1 MANATA
7 SVEKPQAGQSVP
19 VTLAE
24 GQTSISWKAGDVQSM
39 SLTEGGKLLV
49 KFTDGGSVIIENF
62 QELAAKGSVL
72 ILADGTTLNMAE
84 LQTGLSSPADAVQN
98 AEVLVGQPAA
108 GETVEITLEAGQKY
122 NFSFNDSAKESV
134 VREAGALIITF
145 DDGGKLVLKNFSDAM
160 DASDPVQVSV
170 GGDII
175 TLGEFAEYLKLA
187 DAIND
192 KMDDSQPAMTTVRQ
206 EEADAVKIE
215 PAAGEQNPVSEKTSM
230 KDVRETSG
238 TDMAALAEQLAGVEP
253 AAGGQS
259 GGNGGR
265 GGAGFQSIVDSA
277 NINPLDAIGPIG
289 PTALEFGLPEPQNPI
304 GTIEEDV
311 PTPPSLTPPTI
322 VANLG
327 ADNAQVKED
336 GSVDVPLTAA
346 IGANGDGDE
355 VMTVTVTGI
364 NPSWGFSAPVGTYNA
379 VAGTWTITLAPGQ
392 NLSTVLTFTPPAQSD
407 IDLTGLNATA
417 SVFDPDTGN
426 TLTANDGF
434 NIITDAVAD
443 VPHVDALNN
452 SGVKNTAL
460 AVNVTGGLGVDTD
473 GSEVISHYQVVGVP
487 TGFTFNHGTN
497 LGGGVWQFTPAEL
510 AGLTM
515 SSPAH
520 YVGSVGM
527 AVRIFTTENPVSDGE
542 YDFNDNNNQA
552 TDEFMLTWTPKI
564 NPPDITVNNAV
575 DNAQVKEDGSVAVPV
590 TATLGAD
597 ADPTEFLTVTV
608 TGINPAWGFSAPVG
622 TYNAATGAWTITLAP
637 GQNLNTVMTFTP
649 PANSDID
656 LSGLNATVVATQ
668 TSTGLTA
675 SDNDGF
681 GIVVDAVADVPT
693 VDAANNTTGEGQ
705 PIAVNITAAL
715 TDTDGSELI
724 TGYRVTG
731 VPTGFTFNQGTNA
744 GGGVWTFTP
753 AQIAG
758 LTLTPNAANYNGSI
772 NLNVTVFNTE
782 NPVSDGEYDP
792 ADNNNQ
798 ASDAFTLTWSPDI
811 DPPTIL
817 VNNGIDNAQVKEDGS
832 VNVPIV
838 AALAANAGAAEYL
851 TVTVT
856 GINPAW
862 GFSAPVG
869 TYNAATG
876 TWTITLAPGQ
886 NLSTVMTFTPPAQS
900 DIDLSGLNAVAVATD
915 PVDGLSASAN
925 DGFGIIVDAVADTP
939 LIDALNNAGVKNTA
953 LAVNVTGGL
962 GADTDGSEVI
972 TGYSISGLPA
982 GFTFTNAA
990 GVPVGT
996 FSGGVWNFTAA
1007 QLVGLKVVPPLN
1019 YHGTINLTATV
1030 RNTENPVS
1038 DGEFDPADN
1047 NNQASDPFTLTW
1059 TPKITPP
1066 DLTINNQVDFVNGQ
1080 VSEDGSVTIPVK
1092 AVLSPDAEVGEYL
1105 TVTITGIP
1113 ATWGFNAPVG
1123 TYNAVTGTWTITLP
1137 ANTNLDTTM
1146 TFTPPAQS
1154 DIDLSGLNGTAVA
1167 TQPSSGLT
1175 ASDSDGFG
1183 IIVDAVA
1190 DAPVVNAPD
1199 NAGVKNTALAVT
1211 VTGGLGA
1218 DTDGSEVITGYSI
1231 SGLPVGF
1238 TFTNAVG
1245 VPVGTFAGGVWN
1257 FTAAQLVG
1265 LKVVPPLNYH
1275 GTINLTATIYNTE
1288 NPVSDGEFNTGN
1300 NNNSAS
1306 DPFKLTWTPKITPP
1320 DLTINNA
1327 VDFVNGQV
1335 KEDGSVTI
1343 PVKAV
1348 LAADAE
1354 VGEYLTVTITGIPS
1368 TWGFS
1373 APVGTYNAA
1382 AGTWTITMPANTNL
1396 NTTMTFTPP
1405 ANSDIDLSGLN
1416 GTAVATQP
1424 SSGLTAS
1431 DSDAFGIITDAVAD
1445 RPNIDATNN
1454 TAGEGQPIA
1463 VNLSASLTDLD
1474 GSELITG
1481 YQISGVPTGFTFNQG
1496 TNLGGGVWAFTPAQI
1511 AGLTLNPNAATY
1523 NGTLNLTAT
1532 VFNTEN
1538 PVSDGEYDPADNNN
1552 QASDAFT
1559 LKWSPE
1565 IDPPTIKVNNGID
1578 NAQVKEDGS
1587 VGIPVVAALAAG
1599 HSATEF
1605 LTVTVTGISPAWG
1618 FSAPVGTYNAATGT
1632 WTVTLAPGQSLNT
1645 VMTFTPPAN
1654 KDIDLSGL
1662 IATATATDPVD
1673 NLSASASDGF
1683 GIITDAVIDMPNL
1696 TASNSSGSDNG
1707 PIALN
1712 IATSVTDTDGSES
1725 ITHLTIAGVPAG
1737 ATLSAGTFNST
1748 TGLWTLTPAQLAGL
1762 TLTPVRGASATIN
1775 LTVTT
1780 YAAETTLSGAE
1791 YDLTDNATSRSVPL
1805 TVTVTD
1811 DVPKN
1816 LVAPGQTV
1824 DETTLHTV
1832 STVTVTNTLTANFGN
1847 DAPGSFSFVGAG
1859 PTGLTSNDVP
1869 VTVTL
1874 SGNTYTGVSGG
1885 DTIFTLTL
1893 NPTTGVYTFN
1903 LTGVLDH
1910 PVAGNPNESM
1920 ALNFG
1925 VRATDVDGDFI
1936 NGTVTINVLD
1946 DAATAHNDINNF
1958 DTVDGGTNGNV
1969 ITGLNADN
1977 AGAADSLSQD
1987 TPNTVTAISF
1997 NGTTVNV
2004 PNNGTGVTING
2015 DYGTLNIKADGSYTY
2030 VLDSTPTTPRQDY
2043 NVAMMLDVSGS
2054 MGDAGTPGSKMA
2066 LLIDAVKNLM
2076 ADFNAYPNGTIK
2088 VHIVPF
2094 GTDALTGQTFT
2105 VTDAAGFTAIL
2116 NYLSGLDGTGG
2127 STNYE
2132 APLQDAA
2139 AWLSS
2144 VTAPGVTNISYFV
2157 SDGEPNYTLNNSG
2170 NPVSANLATVLND
2183 LNGSDGTN
2191 DIATIQSKG
2200 EVIAVGINIGTSGM
2214 NTLNQIDTGA
2224 NAINVDDP
2232 NDLSSALANANP
2244 INTPKAGTDVFT
2256 YTLTDADGDPSQA
2269 TLTLNGIAPVF
2280 VVGKNVDD
2288 TAGSTTT
2295 WQVGGGNGTILGGTG
2310 GDILVGDVG
2319 GSSLQNVNKDYNIV
2333 LILDVSGSMQGDNIT
2348 LLKQAVNNLLT
2359 NFYDYNGGTVKVH
2372 IVPFS
2377 SSAQTAG
2384 TFTLGT
2390 NAADLTSAKNFVN
2403 GLVADGFTNYEAP
2416 MQTALNWLNG
2426 STSNDPIAGAQTVT
2440 YFVSDGEPNRYVSG
2454 SSNQATGDADTVMGQ
2469 ITGSD
2474 GTNEVAQL
2482 QAFGEVI
2489 GVGIGVNSTTLG
2501 RLSTIDS
2508 GTDSALDV
2516 QDANDLSNALQGASP
2531 LNQLAAVGDDVI
2543 TGGDGND
2550 FIFGDSL
2557 FTDALAVVHGLT
2569 TTAGAGWDVF
2579 ARLEAGQ
2586 SALNP
2591 AWSRADTLN
2600 YIKANAAVLGD
2611 ESLGSGGAARTG
2623 GDDTLRG
2630 GAGNDTILGQEGN
2643 DQIWGGIGDDTLYGG
2658 SGADDFLF
2666 EAINN
2671 GTDTIKDFSIAEGDA
2686 LDLSAMLTAYNP
2698 TQHAIDNFVH
2708 ATTVGG
2714 NTVVQVDVTG
2724 SGNFGAGAQTVAILQ
2739 GVTGIANVEDIL
2751 TSNSGGTV

>member
-1 MANATA
+1 MTNAAA

-39 SLTEGGKLLV
+39 SLTEDGKLLV

-72 ILADGTTLNMAE
+72 VLADGTTLNTAE
-84 LQTGLSSPADAVQN
+84 LQAGLSSPVDALQN
-98 AEVLVGQPAA
+98 AEVLVGQPEA
-108 GETVEITLEAGQKY
+108 GQTVEITLEAGQKY
-122 NFSFNDSAKESV
+122 NFSFNDNAKESV

-145 DDGGKLVLKNFSDAM
+145 DDGGKLVLRNFSDAM

-192 KMDDSQPAMTTVRQ
+192 KMDDGQPTMTSVRQ

-230 KDVRETSG
+230 QDVRETSG

-253 AAGGQS
+253 AAGGQA
-259 GGNGGR
+259 GGGGSR
-265 GGAGFQSIVDSA
+265 GGFGFQSAVDSA
-277 NINPLDAIGPIG
+277 NINPLSAIGPIG
-289 PTALEFGLPEPQNPI
+289 PTALQFGLPEPQNPI
-304 GTIEEDV
+304 GTIEEPASV
-311 PTPPSLTPPTI
+311 NSPSV

-327 ADNAQVKED
+327 VDNAQVKED
-336 GSVDVPLTAA
+336 GSVFVPLSAA
-346 IGANGDGDE
+346 IGAGGDGDE
-355 VMTVTVTGI
+355 ILTLTVTGI
-364 NPSWGFSAPVGTYNA
+364 HPSWGVTFTDGSYDPAT
-379 VAGTWTITLAPGQ
+379 GTWTITMPPGQ
-392 NLSTVLTFTPPAQSD
+392 NYNGGLTFTPPANSD
-407 IDLTGLNATA
+407 IDMPGLVATV
-417 SVFDPDTGN
+417 SVDDPDTEIAQ
-426 TLTANDGF
+426 TASDAF
-434 NIITDAVAD
+434 NVITDAVAD
-443 VPHVDALNN
+443 VPHVDALDN
-452 SGVKNTAL
+452 SGVKNTVL
-460 AVNVTGGLGVDTD
+460 AVNITGGLGVDTD
-473 GSEVISHYQVVGVP
+473 GSEVISHYEIIGVP
-487 TGFTFNHGTN
+487 VGFTFNHGTYN
-497 LGGGVWQFTPAEL
+497 SVTNVWTFTPAEIV
-510 AGLTM
+510 GLTVAP
-515 SSPAH
+515 PAH
-520 YVGSVGM
+520 YVGTIGL
-527 AVRIFTTENPVSDGE
+527 AVRIHTTENPVSDGE
-542 YDFNDNNNQA
+542 YDTTDNNNQA
-552 TDEFMLTWTPKI
+552 SDEFRLVWTPKI

-575 DNAQVKEDGSVAVPV
+575 DNAQVKEDGTVDVPV
-590 TATLGAD
+590 TAVLGAD

-608 TGINPAWGFSAPVG
+608 TGIHPSWGFSVPLG
-622 TYNAATGAWTITLAP
+622 TYNAVTGTWTVTLAP

-649 PANSDID
+649 PVNSDID

-681 GIVVDAVADVPT
+681 GIVVDAVADKPT
-693 VDAANNTTGEGQ
+693 LDAADNTTGEGQ
-705 PIAVNITAAL
+705 PIAVNLTAAL
-715 TDTDGSELI
+715 TDLDGSELI
-724 TGYRVTG
+724 TGYQISG
-731 VPTGFTFNQGTNA
+731 VPVGFTFNQGTNL

-758 LTLTPNAANYNGSI
+758 LTLTPPAANYNGSL
-772 NLNVTVFNTE
+772 NLTATVFNTE

-798 ASDAFTLTWSPDI
+798 ATDALTLTWTPDI
-811 DPPTIL
+811 DPPTIR

-838 AALAANAGAAEYL
+838 AALAANHGAAEFL

-856 GINPAW
+856 GINPSW

-915 PVDGLSASAN
+915 PVEGLSASAN

-939 LIDALNNAGVKNTA
+939 LVDALNNAGAKNTA

-982 GFTFTNAA
+982 GFTFTNAVGA
-990 GVPVGT
+990 PVGT

-1019 YHGTINLTATV
+1019 YHGTINLVATV
-1030 RNTENPVS
+1030 YNTENPVS
-1038 DGEFDPADN
+1038 DGEYATGDN

-1059 TPKITPP
+1059 
-1066 DLTINNQVDFVNGQ
+1066 
-1080 VSEDGSVTIPVK
+1080 S
-1092 AVLSPDAEVGEYL
+1092 
-1105 TVTITGIP
+1105 
-1113 ATWGFNAPVG
+1113 
-1123 TYNAVTGTWTITLP
+1123 
-1137 ANTNLDTTM
+1137 
-1146 TFTPPAQS
+1146 
-1154 DIDLSGLNGTAVA
+1154 
-1167 TQPSSGLT
+1167 
-1175 ASDSDGFG
+1175 
-1183 IIVDAVA
+1183 
-1190 DAPVVNAPD
+1190 
-1199 NAGVKNTALAVT
+1199 
-1211 VTGGLGA
+1211 
-1218 DTDGSEVITGYSI
+1218 
-1231 SGLPVGF
+1231 
-1238 TFTNAVG
+1238 
-1245 VPVGTFAGGVWN
+1245 
-1257 FTAAQLVG
+1257 
-1265 LKVVPPLNYH
+1265 
-1275 GTINLTATIYNTE
+1275 
-1288 NPVSDGEFNTGN
+1288 
-1300 NNNSAS
+1300 
-1306 DPFKLTWTPKITPP
+1306 PKITPP

-1348 LAADAE
+1348 LSADAE

-1382 AGTWTITMPANTNL
+1382 TGTWTITMPANTNL
-1396 NTTMTFTPP
+1396 NTAMTFTPP

-1431 DSDAFGIITDAVAD
+1431 DSDAFGIITDAV
-1445 RPNIDATNN
+1445 
-1454 TAGEGQPIA
+1454 
-1463 VNLSASLTDLD
+1463 
-1474 GSELITG
+1474 
-1481 YQISGVPTGFTFNQG
+1481 
-1496 TNLGGGVWAFTPAQI
+1496 
-1511 AGLTLNPNAATY
+1511 
-1523 NGTLNLTAT
+1523 
-1532 VFNTEN
+1532 
-1538 PVSDGEYDPADNNN
+1538 
-1552 QASDAFT
+1552 
-1559 LKWSPE
+1559 
-1565 IDPPTIKVNNGID
+1565 
-1578 NAQVKEDGS
+1578 
-1587 VGIPVVAALAAG
+1587 
-1599 HSATEF
+1599 
-1605 LTVTVTGISPAWG
+1605 
-1618 FSAPVGTYNAATGT
+1618 
-1632 WTVTLAPGQSLNT
+1632 
-1645 VMTFTPPAN
+1645 
-1654 KDIDLSGL
+1654 
-1662 IATATATDPVD
+1662 
-1673 NLSASASDGF
+1673 
-1683 GIITDAVIDMPNL
+1683 IDMPNL

-1712 IATSVTDTDGSES
+1712 IATSVTDTDGSET

-1748 TGLWTLTPAQLAGL
+1748 TGLWTLAPAQLAGL
-1762 TLTPVRGASATIN
+1762 TLTPVRGTSGTIN

-1816 LVAPGQTV
+1816 FATPGATV
-1824 DETTLHTV
+1824 DETTLHTTA
-1832 STVTVTNTLTANFGN
+1832 TVTVSNTLSANFGN
-1847 DAPGSFSFVGAG
+1847 DAPGSYAFTGTA
-1859 PTGLTSNDVP
+1859 PTGLTSDGAP

-1893 NPTTGVYTFN
+1893 NPTTGAYTFN

-1910 PVAGNPNESM
+1910 PVPGNPNEPK
-1920 ALNFG
+1920 ALDFG
-1925 VRATDVDGDFI
+1925 VRATDADGDFI

-1946 DAATAHNDINNF
+1946 DAPVAHNDVNNF
-1958 DTVDGGTNGNV
+1958 DLLDGQTNGNV

-1977 AGAADSLSQD
+1977 AGAADLGSMD
-1987 TPNTVTAISF
+1987 VPNKVTAVSF
-1997 NGTTVNV
+1997 GGTTVSV
-2004 PNNGTGVTING
+2004 PATGDATIDG
-2015 DYGTLNIKADGSYTY
+2015 DYGTLTIRADGSYTY
-2030 VLDSTPTTPRQDY
+2030 VLDSAPTAPAQDY

-2054 MGDAGTPGSKMA
+2054 MGSATTPGSKMA
-2066 LLIDAVKNLM
+2066 LLIDAVQNLM
-2076 ADFNAYPNGTIK
+2076 ADFNAYGNGTIK

-2094 GTDALTGQTFT
+2094 GTDALAGQSFT
-2105 VTDAAGFTAIL
+2105 VTEPSGFTAIL
-2116 NYLSGLDGTGG
+2116 SYLDTLNSTGG
-2127 STNYE
+2127 FTNYE
-2132 APLQDAA
+2132 APLQDAS

-2144 VTAPGVTNISYFV
+2144 VTAPGVINLSYFV

-2170 NPVSANLATVLND
+2170 APVSASLATVLAE

-2191 DIATIQSKG
+2191 DISTIQSKG

-2214 NTLNQIDTGA
+2214 NTLNQIDTGS
-2224 NAINVDDP
+2224 NAINVVDP
-2232 NDLSSALANANP
+2232 NDLSSALANSNP
-2244 INTPKAGTDVFT
+2244 IGTQTPGTDVFT
-2256 YTLTDADGDPSQA
+2256 YTLTDADGDPSNATLTLNSEGPDVLPPTITVNNGVDDVVVKEDGSVFVKIVAALDPAGPAGQFLTVTVTGVQPGWTITNANGTYNAATGTWTITMPAGQNYNGGLTFKPAANSDVDLSGLNAKATATEPVTGLTASSNDAFRVVTDAVADAPNLTATSIGTSDNAPIALNIATSVNDTDGSETITKVVITGVPSGATLSAGTYDSVSNSWTLTTAQLAGLKLNPVRGSSSSFTLNVTSHVGETNLSGTEVDLTDNAATKTVSLQINVTDDVPTLATPTAQTVDETNMGASPATTTPVSVSGQLVADFKTDTAGTYGANGAFTSSDSTLTSGGVPVTVTYLNGVYTGKAGTNTVFTLTVNANGSYQFRLLDTLDHPDTADHNDNIALTFGATATDVDGDLVTTNIVINVRDDGVDAVNDPASFDAGQIGYTVGGNVTANDDFSQDTPNTVTAVRFGTTTVNVPTTGEATIVGQYGTLKIAANGAYTYTTTRLGGTQDVFTYTLRDGDGDTDTA
-2269 TLTLNGIAPVF
+2269 TLTLNGISPLF

-2288 TAGSTTT
+2288 IGGSTTT
-2295 WQVGGGNGTILGGTG
+2295 WQVGGGTGQINGASAS
-2310 GDILVGDVG
+2310 DVLVGDIG

-2333 LILDVSGSMQGDNIT
+2333 LILDVSGSMQGDKVT

-2359 NFYDYNGGTVKVH
+2359 NFYDYTGGSVKVH

-2377 SSAQTAG
+2377 TSAQTAG
-2384 TFTLGT
+2384 TFTLGSDV
-2390 NAADLTSAKNFVN
+2390 ADLNSAKNFVN

-2426 STSNDPIAGAQTVT
+2426 ATSNDPIAGAQTVT
-2440 YFVSDGEPNRYVSG
+2440 YFVSDGEPNRYVSN
-2454 SSNQATGDADTVMGQ
+2454 SSNQASGDANTVMGQ

-2516 QDANDLSNALQGASP
+2516 QDPNDLSSALQGASP
-2531 LNQLAAVGDDVI
+2531 LNQLAAVGDDTI

-2557 FTDALAVVHGLT
+2557 FTDALAVAHGLS

-2586 SALNP
+2586 SAINP

-2600 YIKANAAVLGD
+2600 YIKANVEVLGG

-2658 SGADDFLF
+2658 SGADKFMF
-2666 EAINN
+2666 EATNN
-2671 GTDTIKDFSIAEGDA
+2671 GIDTIKDFSVAEGDA

-2698 TQHAIDNFVH
+2698 TQHAIDLFVH
-2708 ATTVGG
+2708 ATTVG
-2714 NTVVQVDVTG
+2714 TDTIVQVDVTG

-2739 GVTGIANVEDIL
+2739 GVTGITNVEDIL
-2751 TSNSGGTV
+2751 TSNSGGVV